1 MSGEALRQWGALDL
15 ALMAAG
21 LLAVVLGWRRGA
33 IRTAL
38 ALLGSV
44 IGAVAAFTALGVVN
58 DQFPIALP
66 RPMLLVLGVLIGAA
80 IGASVLGWLSMFIV
94 SGLSV
99 IPGVRV
105 MDRAAGAVIGLSAV
119 AIIGWWA
126 ASLLALVPIPAVAA
140 PVAGS
145 RLVPTLDLL
154 MPRPV
159 RDGSAWLGQQIGGDW
174 MTERFMGIVTG
185 PTASAPSPVVTIV
198 PSTVEAAIPAT
209 VRVDAAAP
217 ACNALTSVSG
227 FIVGPS
233 RVLTV
238 GHAIAGSEVVVV
250 RPAGRGAP
258 RPAIVVG
265 LDRVRDVAVL
275 EVTGLTAAPLP
286 LAGPATRGEPVTV
299 LGYAGGAGVRP
310 VSATVVRRS
319 RVQAT
324 DIDGRQP
331 RARTMVVLAMR
342 ARAGDAGAAVLNE
355 SGSAIGMVTAGGP
368 AGTQTAFALPAGTLG
383 PIADAAGSR
392 PVDTGA
398 CAGR

>member
-15 ALMAAG
+15 ALIAAG

-38 ALLGSV
+38 ALLGAV
-44 IGAVAAFTALGVVN
+44 VGAVAAFTALGVIN

-66 RPMLLVLGVLIGAA
+66 RPMLLVLAVLIGAA
-80 IGASVLGWLSMFIV
+80 IGASVFGWMSMFIV

-99 IPGVRV
+99 IPGVRLI
-105 MDRAAGAVIGLSAV
+105 DRAAGAVIGLAAV

-126 ASLLALVPIPAVAA
+126 ASLLALVPITAISA
-140 PVAGS
+140 PVASS

-174 MTERFMGIVTG
+174 MTDRFLSIVTG
-185 PTASAPSPVVTIV
+185 PTVPAPMSVATAV

-217 ACNALTSVSG
+217 TCNALTSVSG
-227 FIVGPS
+227 FMVGPT

-258 RPAIVVG
+258 RPATVVA

-275 EVTGLTAAPLP
+275 EVTGLTATPLP
-286 LAGPATRGEPVTV
+286 LAGSPVRGQAVTV

-310 VSATVVRRS
+310 VPASVIRRT
-319 RVQAT
+319 RVQAA
-324 DIDGRQP
+324 DVDGRQP
-331 RARTMVVLAMR
+331 RVRTMVVLAMR
-342 ARAGDAGAAVLNE
+342 ARPGDAGAAVLDG

-383 PIADAAGSR
+383 PIADAAGR
-392 PVDTGA
+392 TPVDTGA